1 MGDEDG
7 SRRGFGRFLSLVT
20 LGALVPGVGLIATGR
35 RLAGWI
41 VLGAWAG
48 LVGGMLF
55 GVLRGGK
62 MGLVAIGSSP
72 STLRV
77 VGISLL
83 ALAAVWLI
91 SAAVSLYLLQQPSL
105 TGLQRFAGAVAVIAV
120 MSLVITPLVTLAS
133 HSRTQTQLI
142 NRVFAS
148 GDQTSLTAPTER
160 PDVADPWAGRPTVN
174 VLLLGGDGGVGRDGI
189 RPDTLILAS
198 VDTATGRTVLLSLP
212 RNLQRVPFPEDSP
225 LHELYPQ
232 GFTGPGDRNNWLL
245 NAIYQNVPALHP
257 DVFADSSF
265 PGADATKWAV
275 EGAVGLDVDYF
286 VLVNLK
292 GFQEIVDSLGGIT
305 IDVHYRIPRGSKLDE
320 RTGRCTEPRDWIEP
334 GLNQRLDGARALWYA
349 RARCG
354 PPPVTDDYNRM
365 ERQRCVIG
373 AIIDEARPMT
383 LLRHYRRVAG
393 ALEDVFI
400 TDIPQTLLP
409 AFAEL
414 ATRVQGS
421 TVSSLTFTDDVILPH
436 DPDYEMLHELAADA
450 IEAPTPAV
458 EEATEVTG
466 TPDADPPATGTPD
479 PSTSPPDDSESDEGD
494 DDTSEPQPE
503 SLDAVC

>member
-1 MGDEDG
+1 MGDDDG
-7 SRRGFGRFLSLVT
+7 GRHGYGRYLGLVT
-20 LGALVPGVGLIATGR
+20 LGALVPGVGLIASGR
-35 RLAGWI
+35 RVAGWI
-41 VLGAWAG
+41 VIGVWVGLLAG
-48 LVGGMLF
+48 ILI

-62 MGLVAIGSSP
+62 MGLLAIGSSQ

-77 VGISLL
+77 VGIVLL
-83 ALAAVWLI
+83 AIAAVWLV
-91 SAAVSLYLLQQPSL
+91 SAVTSLYLLQHPSL
-105 TGLQRFAGAVAVIAV
+105 TRFELFSGAVAVIAV
-120 MSLVITPLVTLAS
+120 MSLVLAPLVTLAS
-133 HSRTQTQLI
+133 HSRTQTRLI
-142 NRVFAS
+142 DRVFAS
-148 GDQTSLTAPTER
+148 DDQMSLSGPTEA

-232 GFTGPGDRNNWLL
+232 GFTGPGDRSGWLL
-245 NAIYQNVPALHP
+245 NAIYQNVPAMHP

-275 EGAVGLDVDYF
+275 EGALGLDVDYF
-286 VLVNLK
+286 VLVNLE
-292 GFQEIVDSLGGIT
+292 GFQEIVDALGGIT
-305 IDVHYRIPRGSKLDE
+305 IDVHYRVPRGSKLDE

-334 GLNQRLDGARALWYA
+334 GLNQQLDGARALWYA

-383 LLRHYRRVAG
+383 LLRHFRRVAG

-421 TVSSLTFTDDVILPH
+421 TVSSLTFTDDVIVPH
-436 DPDYEMLHELAADA
+436 DPDYELLHELTADA
-450 IEAPTPAV
+450 IEAPAPAV
-458 EEATEVTG
+458 EEATEV
-466 TPDADPPATGTPD
+466 ADPPATGSPESS
-479 PSTSPPDDSESDEGD
+479 PSPPDDSESDEGD
-494 DDTSEPQPE
+494 DASEPQPE